1 MAIVPTTDMVSGSPQ
16 AQCIFIVQAKSH
28 VPQTSISNP
37 IVKKLPHFFFPIKK
51 TKNLKA
57 PQLWIDLPIIMRVK
71 NKSHQGESVP
81 AGGHSW
87 ALETSLRVCEGGWH
101 WV

>member
-28 VPQTSISNP
+28 VPQTTISKP
-37 IVKKLPHFFFPIKK
+37 IVKKLLCFFLFKK
-51 TKNLKA
+51 KNKKPKNLKA

-71 NKSHQGESVP
+71 NKLHQGVCPSR
-81 AGGHSW
+81 W
-87 ALETSLRVCEGGWH
+87 ALLGTRNKPQGL
-101 WV
+101 